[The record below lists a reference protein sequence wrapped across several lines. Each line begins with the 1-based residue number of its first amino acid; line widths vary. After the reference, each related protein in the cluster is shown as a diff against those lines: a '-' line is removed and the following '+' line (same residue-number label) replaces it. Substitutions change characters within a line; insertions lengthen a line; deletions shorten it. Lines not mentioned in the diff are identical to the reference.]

1 MPPVGFEPTI
11 SAGER
16 PQTYA
21 LYRTATGTG
30 NSRTITAAK
39 LEDTMSAKYR
49 FWFLKHAKMSI
60 CIRAAEW
67 SNVKSYVVFSSPY
80 TLVV

>member
-1 MPPVGFEPTI
+1 
-11 SAGER
+11 
-16 PQTYA
+16 
-21 LYRTATGTG
+21 
-30 NSRTITAAK
+30 
-39 LEDTMSAKYR
+39 MSAKYR